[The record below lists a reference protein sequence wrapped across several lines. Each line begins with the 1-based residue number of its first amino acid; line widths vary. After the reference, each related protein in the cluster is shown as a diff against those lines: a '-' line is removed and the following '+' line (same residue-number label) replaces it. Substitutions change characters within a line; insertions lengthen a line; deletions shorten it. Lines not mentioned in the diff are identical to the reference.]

1 MEQKKYK
8 LLLLK
13 AYFDKGLGL
22 TNYIKYMI
30 AFFGIASLNAK
41 VTLILGIVYGVLC
54 FIVGWVWFK
63 YRLVEVEKEIENKY
77 NLFVTE
83 MREMSGSYSVNR
95 KP

>member
-54 FIVGWVWFK
+54 FIVGWVWFRF
-63 YRLVEVEKEIENKY
+63 RLVEVEKEIENKY